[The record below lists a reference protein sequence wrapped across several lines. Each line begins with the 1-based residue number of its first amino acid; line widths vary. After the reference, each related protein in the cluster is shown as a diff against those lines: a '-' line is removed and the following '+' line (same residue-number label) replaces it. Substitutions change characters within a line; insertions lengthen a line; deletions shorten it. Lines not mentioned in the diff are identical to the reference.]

1 MTIGPSVDAGW
12 LFFLSVA
19 NRFIKYPRLNLHF
32 RIWQRPVF
40 LLTSFGVGFKMSAA
54 PEDHR
59 DSANLTPYSPRK
71 PPAGRRPFFARQ
83 GARCLSGRGGPA
95 TDNRHR
101 QALGLRRGDE

>member
-1 MTIGPSVDAGW
+1 MTIGPSVDASW
-12 LFFLSVA
+12 LYFLSVA

-32 RIWQRPVF
+32 RICRESAFFVF

-95 TDNRHR
+95 TDSRHR
-101 QALGLRRGDE
+101 